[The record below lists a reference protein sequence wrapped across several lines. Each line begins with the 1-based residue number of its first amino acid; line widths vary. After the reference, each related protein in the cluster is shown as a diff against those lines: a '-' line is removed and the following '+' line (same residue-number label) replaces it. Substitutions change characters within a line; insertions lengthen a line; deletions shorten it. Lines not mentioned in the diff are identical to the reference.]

1 MSILKNAPEGAEVL
15 DLGAA
20 RVARA
25 EARQGKP
32 LPVIKLSAGYVEVS
46 PEMDVLSADD
56 FRVGRIR
63 QGLEKLLA
71 DPADVDE
78 LVKDGLSKPD
88 LESIV
93 EFVTG
98 NSLGE

>member
-1 MSILKNAPEGAEVL
+1 MAILTAAPEGAEVL
-15 DLGAA
+15 DLDAA
-20 RVARA
+20 RAARA

-56 FRVGRIR
+56 FANGHIKE
-63 QGLEKLLA
+63 GLAKLLA
-71 DPADVDE
+71 DPADVDV
-78 LVKDGLSKPD
+78 LAQGGISKDD
-88 LESIV
+88 LQAIV
-93 EFVTG
+93 QFVTG

>member
-1 MSILKNAPEGAEVL
+1 MSILVSAPEGAEVL

-20 RVARA
+20 RAARA
-25 EARQGKP
+25 EARVGKA
-32 LPVIKLSAGYVEVS
+32 LPVIKLAAGFVEVS

-56 FRVGRIR
+56 FAAGRIR
-63 QGLEKLLA
+63 EGLAKLLA

-78 LVKDGLSKPD
+78 LVKGGISKDD
-88 LESIV
+88 LEQIV
-93 EFVTG
+93 QFVTG

>member
-1 MSILKNAPEGAEVL
+1 MSIRDSAPEGAEVL

-20 RVARA
+20 RAARA
-25 EARQGKP
+25 EARVGKA
-32 LPVIKLSAGYVEVS
+32 LPVIKLAAGFVEVS

-56 FRVGRIR
+56 FAAGRIR
-63 QGLEKLLA
+63 EGLAKLLA

-78 LVKDGLSKPD
+78 LVKGGISKDD
-88 LESIV
+88 LEQIV
-93 EFVTG
+93 QFVTG

>member
-1 MSILKNAPEGAEVL
+1 MSILSAAPEGAEVL

-56 FRVGRIR
+56 FAAGRIR
-63 QGLEKLLA
+63 DGLAKLLA
-71 DPADVDE
+71 DPADIDE
-78 LVKDGLSKPD
+78 LVKGGVSKDD
-88 LESIV
+88 LEQIV
-93 EFVTG
+93 QFVTA

>member
-1 MSILKNAPEGAEVL
+1 MSILREAPEGSEIL

-20 RVARA
+20 RAARA

-32 LPVIKLSAGYVEVS
+32 LPVIKLSAGFVEVS
-46 PEMDVLSADD
+46 PEMDVMSADD
-56 FRVGRIR
+56 FAAGHIKD
-63 QGLEKLLA
+63 GLAKLLA

-78 LVKDGLSKPD
+78 LVAGGISKDD
-88 LESIV
+88 LEAIV
-93 EFVTG
+93 QFVTG

>member
-1 MSILKNAPEGAEVL
+1 MAILKKAPDGANVL

-25 EARQGKP
+25 EARVGQP
-32 LPVIKLSAGYVEVS
+32 LQVIKLGAGFVQVA

-56 FRVGRIR
+56 FAAGHIR
-63 QGLEKLLA
+63 EGLSKLLA

-78 LVKDGLSKPD
+78 LVKGGVSKDD
-88 LESIV
+88 LEAIV
-93 EFVTG
+93 QFVTG
-98 NSLGE
+98 VSLGE